1 MNTIKKM
8 RQVLGYT
15 QEDLAKQST
24 LSLRTIQRLEASTKA
39 PKGHSLKMLAQV
51 FSLAPTELADKF
63 APVIQVENSDK
74 TSMKLINLSVLAVFL
89 FPFGNLFGPLL
100 VWSRK
105 RHSKAVDKMGRSIIN
120 FQLFWT
126 SIMIFGLIVSPFID
140 ISSFS
145 STPLILYVLFAC
157 LAVNFM
163 VVCLTARA
171 IQRGTMDFL
180 QLPVS
185 LI

>member
-8 RQVLGYT
+8 RQALGYT
-15 QEDLAKQST
+15 QEDLAKKST
-24 LSLRTIQRLEASTKA
+24 LSIRTIQRLEASSKA

-51 FSLAPTELADKF
+51 FSLAPADLRDQF
-63 APVIQVENSDK
+63 APARPSDSDDK
-74 TSMKLINLSVLAVFL
+74 IAMKLINLSVLAFFL
-89 FPFGNLFGPLL
+89 FPFGNLFGPFL
-100 VWSRK
+100 VWSKK
-105 RHSKAVDKMGRSIIN
+105 RHSKAVDEMGRSIIS
-120 FQLFWT
+120 FQIFWT
-126 SIMIFGLIVSPFID
+126 VALIFGLIVSPFID

-145 STPLILYVLFAC
+145 ATPLILYVLFSC

-163 VVCLTARA
+163 VVYLTARA
-171 IQRGTMDFL
+171 IQRGTMNFP